1 MEKSDKNNE
10 IKTLKKALRQEQR
23 KNKILKEKYD
33 DVKLQNRILK
43 CADKKKARE
52 LLLSSL
58 PEKER
63 QLMEMLFPDTNTT
76 K

>member
-1 MEKSDKNNE
+1 MEKSDKNEE
-10 IKTLKKALRQEQR
+10 IKALKKALRQEQR

-43 CADKKKARE
+43 CTDKKKARE

-58 PEKER
+58 SEKER
-63 QLMEMLFPDTNTT
+63 QLVEMLFPDTDTT